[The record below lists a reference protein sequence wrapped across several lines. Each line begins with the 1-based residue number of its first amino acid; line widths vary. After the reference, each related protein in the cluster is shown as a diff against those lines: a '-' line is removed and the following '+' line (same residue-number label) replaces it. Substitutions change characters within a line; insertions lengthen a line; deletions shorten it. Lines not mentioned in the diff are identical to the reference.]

1 MKGMGASPGE
11 LAVLILAAG
20 QGTRMASDRNK
31 VMHDLAGRP
40 MLGFPLAAAETL
52 RPARLAVVVGNG
64 ADEVRA
70 AFADRASFLLQA
82 ERRGTGHAVLQAQGF
97 LAGFGGDVLVLYGD
111 TPLLRAESL
120 VQMAAHKAATGAEL
134 VILTARWPL
143 PGRIVRDARGRVQR
157 IVEMTD
163 ATAEERRLE
172 EGNTGVYLLSTELLW
187 KALSQVDDRN
197 AQGEIYLTDVVGYA
211 VAHGLRVEAV
221 ELGDAEEA
229 MGVNTRAELAEAAAA
244 LRRRKAESLMAGGVT
259 LVDPASTYIDVDV
272 EIGRDSRIDPGC
284 VISGPSRLGARVH
297 VKAHS
302 VIESSEVG
310 DDVVLGPMAHL
321 RPGCR
326 LGRGVRVG
334 NFVEVKNSRLGA
346 GVKADH
352 LAYIGDAEVGDGAS
366 FGCGAIT
373 VNYDWDA
380 KHPTTVGAGATIGC
394 NANLVAP
401 VEVGEG
407 AAVAAG
413 STVTQDVPAEALAV
427 ARTKQRNV
435 EGWRKRRPRKRD

>member
-52 RPARLAVVVGNG
+52 RPTRLAVVVGNG

-70 AFADRASFLLQA
+70 AFADRASFVLQA
-82 ERRGTGHAVLQAQGF
+82 ERRGTGHAVMQAQGF

-120 VQMAAHKAATGAEL
+120 ARMAEHKAATGAEL

-163 ATAEERRLE
+163 ATPEERRID
-172 EGNTGVYLLSTELLW
+172 EGNTGVYLLSAELLW

-221 ELGDAEEA
+221 ELEDAEEA

-244 LRRRKAESLMAGGVT
+244 LRRRKAEALMAGGVT

-310 DDVVLGPMAHL
+310 EDVVLGPMAHL

-435 EGWRKRRPRKRD
+435 EGWRKRRPRKHE